1 MYNSKV
7 LEIFRNPQNYG
18 RIANADAV
26 GKAGEVEDGDIIKLF
41 VRLKGETIEEAGFE
55 TFGCVAAIVSSAVVT
70 DLLKGKTLEQALKL
84 KTEDI
89 VKVVDEFP
97 HGKEHG
103 AELAV
108 KAVEDLVLNYR
119 KRLVKEGKLSEEE
132 FKKLTSN
139 EKVKVKAPKAKAS
152 KKDKKVKKQPKR
164 VAKEENKVEE
174 KKEEAKVEQPKK
186 EMHSASKLML
196 LTKKITT
203 TTKTKN
209 AAK

>member
-1 MYNSKV
+1 MYNDKV

-18 RIANADAV
+18 RIAKADAV
-26 GKAGEVEDGDIIKLF
+26 GKAGEVEDGDVIKLF

-55 TFGCVAAIVSSAVVT
+55 TFGCVAAIVSSAVIT

-84 KTEDI
+84 KAEDI
-89 VKVVDEFP
+89 VKVVDELP
-97 HGKEHG
+97 LGKEHG

-132 FKKLTSN
+132 FKKLTAN

-152 KKDKKVKKQPKR
+152 KKDKKAKKPVQK
-164 VAKEENKVEE
+164 VEKEEKKVVE
-174 KKEEAKVEQPKK
+174 KKEEAQPEQPKR
-186 EMHSASKLML
+186 ELHSASKLML

-203 TTKTKN
+203 TTTTKN